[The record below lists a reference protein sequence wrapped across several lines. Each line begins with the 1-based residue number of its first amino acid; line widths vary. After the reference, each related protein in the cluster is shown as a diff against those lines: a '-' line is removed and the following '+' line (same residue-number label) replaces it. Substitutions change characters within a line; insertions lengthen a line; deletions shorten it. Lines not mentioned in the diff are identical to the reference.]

1 MSTFNRK
8 YPRMELLSEEHR
20 LCELWSP
27 EHAAPCAPH
36 PQEFNSSGR
45 DRSIIK

>member
-1 MSTFNRK
+1 
-8 YPRMELLSEEHR
+8 MELLSEECR

-27 EHAAPCAPH
+27 D

-45 DRSIIK
+45 DRSIIKFCLVEKWMALI